1 MELFRVVV
9 RGGGGGAEVALAPA
23 VAPIAPDPV
32 VPEVSTP
39 AKLMT
44 SIDEATFCERVAVTE
59 TLLSGLGAN
68 DRQISAVARCE
79 FVRSTK
85 FHGDPVIVILVT
97 MVLTYNASQST
108 STNII

>member
-23 VAPIAPDPV
+23 VAPIAPDPF

-68 DRQISAVARCE
+68 ARQISAVPSCR
-79 FVRSTK
+79 FVRYTK
-85 FHGDPVIVILVT
+85 FQANPLHAKLITSGFAD
-97 MVLTYNASQST
+97 NASLSRT
-108 STNII
+108 